1 MNEASGGLEVR
12 LDLFSGR
19 LSIAAGVIPA
29 AAAAALS
36 PDWSMTALVAFSGIL
51 FALLTRE
58 TRQGAV
64 VTPLPGVC
72 WLAVSFGGTL
82 PAALTASGVLLSGLL
97 FHWRNEPVR
106 KLFLSLIV
114 PSAMIIAAG
123 RSASPWILLPAGIA
137 LQTAALSLMGASGW
151 RRTPVAAANWI
162 ANAIAAGTVLFFVE
176 KDGFAGGFVVV
187 AVMALFSLQAA
198 ITGSRLVHYS
208 GRIGVLSI
216 ENRLLGHFYGKEAQG
231 TLFFHD
237 GSRVWTMEGRPAPGI
252 PSPGNPKALAS
263 RDLSVFST
271 GGSSAFI
278 AAGMAREDLD
288 SLPSRERKET
298 LRFLEAVWR
307 SAFARRRLENAFL
320 GAAGTLVKMADKKD
334 SDTHRHS
341 IRVSQTAVKLGRILG
356 LSEPELFQLK
366 IGAILHDI
374 GKLAIPG
381 SLVMKKGLLTQ
392 EERRI
397 IETHPRAGAKLLEPM
412 ERYGR
417 ASAVVLQ
424 HHERIDGTGYPAGLA
439 GNEICLQ
446 ARIVAVADTFDA
458 IISPRSYHLGKPS
471 HIALREIRKYRGTR
485 YDAVVVDALEEML
498 R

>member
-12 LDLFSGR
+12 LDRFSGR
-19 LSIAAGVIPA
+19 FSIAAGVIPA

-36 PDWSMTALVAFSGIL
+36 PDWAITALVAFSGIL

-72 WLAVSFGGTL
+72 WLAVTFGGTL
-82 PAALTASGVLLSGLL
+82 PAALTASGVLLCGLL

-106 KLFLSLIV
+106 KLFLSLVV
-114 PSAMIIAAG
+114 PSVMIIVAG
-123 RSASPWILLPAGIA
+123 RSAAPWILLPAGMA
-137 LQTAALSLMGASGW
+137 LQTAALALMGSSGW
-151 RRTPVAAANWI
+151 RRIPVAGANWI

-198 ITGSRLVHYS
+198 VTGSRLVHYS

-216 ENRLLGHFYGKEAQG
+216 ENRLLGHFYGKETQG

-237 GSRVWTMEGRPAPGI
+237 GSRIWTMEGRPAPGI
-252 PSPGNPKALAS
+252 PSPGNMKALAAK
-263 RDLSVFST
+263 DLSVFPS
-271 GGSSAFI
+271 GGKSAFI
-278 AAGMAREDLD
+278 ATGRAREDINA
-288 SLPSRERKET
+288 LPARERGET

-392 EERRI
+392 EERKI

-424 HHERIDGTGYPAGLA
+424 HHERIDGTGYPSGLV